1 MANIFDQ
8 FDVNTPTKN
17 VTSTPNIFDKFDDN
31 KVNDGTTVS
40 NIPQLKNFP
49 KSFLESAYEDV
60 KETGSDV
67 ADFLKDVYS
76 SSIRSFE
83 KAEEANRMAQEKA
96 GKIFGGATVELVT
109 ALPELIS
116 NVAKIAAPE
125 TSKEIAESPIGQA
138 YSKVLNTINPE
149 LSKEED
155 IAKTILSLA
164 TGVGAGIKA
173 GKILSDLLVKKFGR
187 DKSQKIAVELNKLV
201 DTKSAASVSKAVDT
215 IPVKTTKILTPTV
228 ASSAAAIQLDVQQR
242 KEDQQ
247 FISPLALYLND
258 AIGPEASDWLK
269 ENAGVDLVSVGRSLQ
284 INPNDT
290 EAQKL
295 IKQYKDAA
303 ALEGI
308 AISAGTLAIGLIK
321 SAIKPTVKAGTII
334 KDTIIKPT
342 VKAGTII
349 KDTVTETI
357 GKLNTA
363 AGRPLTSKAGLPK
376 DIYNLEIDRNFASRP
391 VSFNTKADLV
401 KLKNLQKKEKV
412 SDEAF
417 EKYWNEGVDDGLSPV
432 FKKAADSVK
441 DSINKNEENI
451 SKLLGLPPESKLGV
465 RSEGQDFYI
474 TRIHRASIDKEYNE
488 SLRNILNNKKSLW
501 AKLTGKKPDEELT
514 GLIENVR
521 DQLTKSGVIDKDG
534 QDFIIAT
541 MLNNMS
547 PRNSKFIKDIFEG
560 TSEKFKSAFGSQ
572 TSKVLKAREDLTEP
586 FLKLLGEVKNPYQNI
601 QNTLLNQQ
609 KLFYEIGFWKD
620 IENLLKQ
627 NMGKDIELG
636 GLMSFLPK
644 RLESIGKADAEKLV
658 SLESQVKKSIGKF
671 GGDNV
676 KIGQD
681 IFTSEYFG
689 DMVFKGLNL
698 YDPASRTTIGHFFRK
713 LSAAVQAKE
722 TLVDPAAY
730 TLNTFGGG
738 QSLIL
743 NGHMFNPLTYPRA
756 VKAVKTW
763 ADQFDTDKIPL
774 VKRSPE
780 AVRKLAFLKRRAVLD
795 QSVTGEVI
803 VQNAKNFKGER
814 GSVDKLFDFAIPEKV
829 FEKLGRAYGQP
840 DFYTKLVA
848 FEAEVASQKF
858 QFPFKKWK
866 KQQIAKGV
874 GDNKQQFL
882 KEEYEKFI
890 WNKAADDVVNSM
902 PTYGLAPPAFREFT
916 KVPILGNYTLFATEL
931 VRTTYGSTKI
941 AARDMLEGTAT
952 GNPRQVAA
960 GVRRFAGL
968 LAVTAGADY
977 GIDKLQEYM
986 NYDENTKKTFQMLAM
1001 PWAKGSRVIPMEPL
1015 TFDETAKEKLTR
1027 ESVMK
1032 QFPREKWDE
1041 LVKERGLKGT
1051 YKNFI
1056 TKTLKRQRDN
1066 FKPYLRTRA
1075 GSSNSLNMF
1084 DYVKAPVRLVFAKLL
1099 NDGTISNAEM
1109 DDAFKNARKSITGP
1123 FTSPKFLTEKI
1134 MSTLVGVNPQTGKSI
1149 YDQAAGA
1156 TEKEKILDG
1165 VENILGAAKG
1175 GLYKLITD
1183 YMKITPAE
1191 ELLGVGRAMNRYGQ
1205 PLDKQSLIMFL
1216 STGTQFPIWNMN
1228 RRMGYDL
1235 AKDIKGI
1242 DELKNNFKKV
1252 LLDSDP
1258 KVYNTK
1264 DADKLVEK
1272 YEKLQER
1279 KRKAMLNLA
1288 EKVRI
1293 FKNVPYTRIYKD
1305 KKGNKQTDQKKIG
1318 SKKLIQFATDDFY
1331 YPLKEELIYSVI
1343 NDAEQNKF
1351 IPDQVID
1358 DNFIQTLLRK
1368 GWDKDV
1374 ISKLAKKLVVSQIK
1388 FRNKKL
1394 SDEPESVS
1402 NPFAKYRTVKEY
1414 EKRE

>member
-1 MANIFDQ
+1 MTQSSNPFGKSQSNI
-8 FDVNTPTKN
+8 N
-17 VTSTPNIFDKFDDN
+17 VVQSSNPFGKSQSNINVVQSSNPFG
-31 KVNDGTTVS
+31 KVRVDSQPVS
-40 NIPQLKNFP
+40 NIPQIKDFP
-49 KSFLESAYEDV
+49 KSFLKSAYEDV

-67 ADFLKDVYS
+67 ADFFKGVYS
-76 SSIRSFE
+76 SAMSSYE
-83 KAEEANRMAQEKA
+83 KAEEAKRKA
-96 GKIFGGATVELVT
+96 EEGAGRIFGAATVELVT

-116 NVAKIAAPE
+116 NVTQVAAPDVA
-125 TSKEIAESPIGQA
+125 KEVGESSIGQA
-138 YSKVLNTINPE
+138 YSKVLDTLNPE

-155 IAKTILSLA
+155 VAKTILTLI
-164 TGVGAGIKA
+164 TGVGAGLKI
-173 GKILSDLLVKKFGR
+173 GKELTEYLVKKFGK

-201 DTKSAASVSKAVDT
+201 DTKSAASIPKVVDT
-215 IPVKTTKILTPTV
+215 AAVKTAKILGPT
-228 ASSAAAIQLDVQQR
+228 ATASAASIQLEMQQR

-247 FISPLALYLND
+247 IFGPLMLELSD
-258 AIGPEASDWLK
+258 AIGPEASNWLK
-269 ENAGVDLVSVGRSLQ
+269 NNAGVDLVSVGRALK

-290 EAQKL
+290 KAEKI

-308 AISAGTLAIGLIK
+308 AIGAGNLVVSLIK
-321 SAIKPTVKAGTII
+321 SG
-334 KDTIIKPT
+334 IKPT

-376 DIYNLEIDRNFASRP
+376 DIYTLEIDRNFASR
-391 VSFNTKADLV
+391 SITFNIKADMV
-401 KLKNLQKKEKV
+401 KLKRLQKKEKV

-417 EKYWNEGVDDGLSPV
+417 GKYFNEGVDDGLSPA
-432 FKKAADSVK
+432 FKDAIDSVK
-441 DSINKNEENI
+441 DTINKNEENI
-451 SKLLGLPPESKLGV
+451 SKLLGLPKESKLGV
-465 RSEGQDFYI
+465 RSDGQDFYI
-474 TRIHRASIDKEYNE
+474 TRIHRAAIDKGFNE
-488 SLRNILNNKKSLW
+488 SLRNILKNKKSLW

-521 DQLTKSGVIDKDG
+521 DQLTKSGVIDKKD
-534 QDFIIAT
+534 QDFIMAT

-547 PRNSKFIKDIFEG
+547 PSNSKFIKNIFEG
-560 TSEKFKSAFGSQ
+560 TSEKFNSAFGSQ
-572 TSKVLKAREDLTEP
+572 ASKVLKARKDLTEP
-586 FLKLLGEVKNPYQNI
+586 FLKLLGEVKNPYKNI

-609 KLFYEIGFWKD
+609 KLFYEIGFWKE

-644 RLESIGKADAEKLV
+644 RLESIGKGDAEKLV

-671 GGDNV
+671 GGDNI

-698 YDPASRTTIGHFFRK
+698 YNPTSKTTIGHFFRK
-713 LSAAVQAKE
+713 LSAAVQTKE

-730 TLNTFGGG
+730 VLNTMGGG

-756 VKAVKTW
+756 VKAVRTW

-774 VKRSPE
+774 VKRSTE

-814 GSVDKLFDFAIPEKV
+814 GAADKLFDFVIPEKV

-848 FEAEVASQKF
+848 FEAEVASHKF

-874 GDNKQQFL
+874 GGNEQQFL
-882 KEEYEKFI
+882 KEGYEDFI
-890 WNKAADDVVNSM
+890 WNRAADDVVNSM
-902 PTYGLAPPAFREFT
+902 PTYGLAPPIFRAFTQF
-916 KVPILGNYTLFATEL
+916 PILGNYTLFATEL
-931 VRTTYGSTKI
+931 VRTTYGATKI
-941 AARDMLEGTAT
+941 AARDILEGTAT

-986 NYDENTKKTFQMLAM
+986 NYDDNTKKTFQILAM

-1027 ESVMK
+1027 EAVMK

-1041 LVKERGLKGT
+1041 LAKERGFKGT

-1099 NDGTISNAEM
+1099 KDGRISNAEM
-1109 DDAFKNARKSITGP
+1109 EDAFKNAGESIIGP
-1123 FTSPKFLTEKI
+1123 FASPKFLTEKI
-1134 MSTLVGVNPQTGKSI
+1134 MSTIVGVNPQTGKSI

-1156 TEKEKILDG
+1156 TAKDKILDG

-1175 GLYKLITD
+1175 GLYKVITD
-1183 YMKITPAE
+1183 HMKITPAE

-1205 PLDKQSLIMFL
+1205 PLDRQSLIMFL

-1235 AKDIKGI
+1235 AKDIKAI
-1242 DELKNNFKKV
+1242 DELQNNFKKV

-1258 KVYNTK
+1258 KVYTTEDVNKT
-1264 DADKLVEK
+1264 VEK

-1305 KKGNKQTDQKKIG
+1305 KKGNKQTDQEKIG
-1318 SKKLIQFATDDFY
+1318 TTNLIRFATDDFNY
-1331 YPLKEELIYSVI
+1331 SLKEELVFSVVD
-1343 NDAEQNKF
+1343 DAEQNKF
-1351 IPDQVID
+1351 VPDQVID
-1358 DNFIQTLLRK
+1358 DNFVQTLRRK
-1368 GWDKDV
+1368 GWDTDV
-1374 ISKLAKKLVVSQIK
+1374 ISQLAKKLIASQIK
-1388 FRNKKL
+1388 FSNKKL
-1394 SDEPESVS
+1394 SDKSESDS
-1402 NPFAKYRTVKEY
+1402 NPFGKYRTVKEY
-1414 EKRE
+1414 EERNK

>member
-1 MANIFDQ
+1 MVDSSNPFAKYRVDSQ
-8 FDVNTPTKN
+8 PNTN
-17 VTSTPNIFDKFDDN
+17 VVESSNPFAKYRVDSQPVSN
-31 KVNDGTTVS
+31 VDGSTTVS
-40 NIPQLKNFP
+40 NIPQIKDFP

-60 KETGSDV
+60 KEAGSDV
-67 ADFLKDVYS
+67 ADFFKDVYS
-76 SSIRSFE
+76 SAMSSYE
-83 KAEEANRMAQEKA
+83 KAEEAKRKAEEGA
-96 GKIFGGATVELVT
+96 GKIFGSATVELVT

-116 NVAKIAAPE
+116 NVTQVAAPDVA
-125 TSKEIAESPIGQA
+125 KEVGESSIGQA
-138 YSKVLNTINPE
+138 YSKVLDTINPE

-155 IAKTILSLA
+155 VAKTILTLI
-164 TGVGAGIKA
+164 TGVGGGLKA
-173 GKILSDLLVKKFGR
+173 GKELTELLVKKFGK

-201 DTKSAASVSKAVDT
+201 DTKSAASIPKAVDT
-215 IPVKTTKILTPTV
+215 TAVKTAKILGPTAT
-228 ASSAAAIQLDVQQR
+228 ASAISIQLDKQQR

-247 FISPLALYLND
+247 IFGPLMLELSD
-258 AIGPEASDWLK
+258 AIGPEASNWLK
-269 ENAGVDLVSVGRSLQ
+269 NNAGVDLVSVGRALK

-290 EAQKL
+290 KAEKI

-303 ALEGI
+303 SLEGI
-308 AISAGTLAIGLIK
+308 AIGAGTLVAGLIK
-321 SAIKPTVKAGTII
+321 SG
-334 KDTIIKPT
+334 IKPT

-363 AGRPLTSKAGLPK
+363 AGRPLTSKAGLPE
-376 DIYNLEIDRNFASRP
+376 DIFKLEIDRNFASRP
-391 VSFNTKADLV
+391 ISFNVKADMV
-401 KLKNLQKKEKV
+401 KLKRLQKKEKV

-417 EKYWNEGVDDGLSPV
+417 EKYWNEGIDDGLSPA
-432 FKKAADSVK
+432 FKKAADSIK

-451 SKLLGLPPESKLGV
+451 SQLLGLPKESKLGV
-465 RSEGQDFYI
+465 RSDGQDFYI
-474 TRIHRASIDKEYNE
+474 TRVHRAAIDEKYNE
-488 SLRNILNNKKSLW
+488 SLRNILKNKKSLW
-501 AKLTGKKPDEELT
+501 AKLTGKKSDEELT

-521 DQLTKSGVIDKDG
+521 DQLTKSGVIEKDS
-534 QDFIIAT
+534 QDFIMAT
-541 MLNNMS
+541 MLENMS

-560 TSEKFKSAFGSQ
+560 TSERFNSAFGSQ
-572 TSKVLKAREDLTEP
+572 ASKILKARQDLTEP

-601 QNTLLNQQ
+601 QTTLLNQQ
-609 KLFYEIGFWKD
+609 KLFYEIRFWKE
-620 IENLLKQ
+620 IENILKQ

-644 RLESIGKADAEKLV
+644 RLESIGKADAKKLK

-681 IFTSEYFG
+681 IFTSKYFG
-689 DMVFKGLNL
+689 DMIFKGLNL
-698 YDPASRTTIGHFFRK
+698 YDPAKTGTIGHFFRK

-730 TLNTFGGG
+730 VLNTYGGG
-738 QSLIL
+738 QSLIM
-743 NGHMFNPLTYPRA
+743 NGHMFNPLTYARA
-756 VKAVKTW
+756 VKSFKTW

-774 VKRSPE
+774 VKRSTD
-780 AVRKLAFLKRRAVLD
+780 AIRKLAFLKRRAVLD
-795 QSVTGEVI
+795 QSVTGEII
-803 VQNAKNFKGER
+803 VQNAKNFKGEK
-814 GSVDKLFDFAIPEKV
+814 GATDKLFDFVIPEKA

-848 FEAEVASQKF
+848 FEAEVASHKF

-874 GDNKQQFL
+874 GGNEQKFL
-882 KEEYEKFI
+882 KEGYEDFI
-890 WNKAADDVVNSM
+890 WNEAADAVVNSM
-902 PTYGLAPPAFREFT
+902 PTYGLAPPIFRAFT
-916 KVPILGNYTLFATEL
+916 QVPILGNYTLFATEL
-931 VRTTYGSTKI
+931 VRTTYGATKI
-941 AARDMLEGTAT
+941 AARDIMEGTAT

-960 GVRRFAGL
+960 GVRRFGGL
-968 LAVTAGADY
+968 LTVTAGADY

-986 NYDENTKKTFQMLAM
+986 NYDNNTKKTFQMLAM

-1027 ESVMK
+1027 EAVMK

-1041 LVKERGLKGT
+1041 LAKERGFKGT

-1099 NDGTISNAEM
+1099 KDGRISNAEM
-1109 DDAFKNARKSITGP
+1109 EDAFKNAGKSIVGP
-1123 FTSPKFLTEKI
+1123 FASPKFLAEKI
-1134 MSTLVGVNPQTGKSI
+1134 MSTIVGVNPQTGKSI

-1156 TEKEKILDG
+1156 TAKDKILDG

-1175 GLYKLITD
+1175 GLYKVITD
-1183 YMKITPAE
+1183 YIKIAPAE

-1235 AKDIKGI
+1235 AKDIKEI
-1242 DELKNNFKKV
+1242 DELQNNFKKV

-1258 KVYNTK
+1258 KVYDTK
-1264 DADKLVEK
+1264 DVDRTVKE
-1272 YEKLQER
+1272 YEELQER

-1293 FKNVPYTRIYKD
+1293 FKNVPYTRIYRD
-1305 KKGNKQTDQKKIG
+1305 KKGNKQTDQEKIG
-1318 SKKLIQFATDDFY
+1318 TTNLIRFATDDFN
-1331 YPLKEELIYSVI
+1331 YPLKEELVSSVVD
-1343 NDAEQNKF
+1343 DAEQNKF
-1351 IPDQVID
+1351 VPDQVID
-1358 DNFIQTLLRK
+1358 DNFVQTLRRK
-1368 GWDKDV
+1368 GWDTDV
-1374 ISKLAKKLVVSQIK
+1374 ISQLAKKLIASQIK
-1388 FRNKKL
+1388 FSNKKL
-1394 SDEPESVS
+1394 SDKSESDS

-1414 EKRE
+1414 EERNK